1 MSRRGRRARAK
12 EKKKQANAATT
23 QENEQNRPT
32 SPNGRKMSKAE
43 KKRLKKERRMAGKNG
58 EKKPV
63 GFLRQVG
70 NAVGNAFA
78 YDDTYAYGGYYNKK
92 RLPEPDDGKDE
103 TTLNLV
109 LFSQKFLNGIA
120 AQCVPVAGGSEFQ
133 THYRSLQVIVSNT
146 KGRIVFTIPTV
157 FFNFPQK
164 VSTGSVDYDLR
175 EVDKISSELKPKSD
189 ALAAQIAQV
198 FPVAFFQEMGF
209 DVKMR
214 EGEVGSIHRHPG
226 DFSFSSIDLD
236 KDPEKPGVI
245 YRQGHATDL
254 IQTDSVLYIQAQNH
268 VKLVT
273 TQTRVVDVRLVEGGG
288 IDGDYKRAKTIAM
301 IHKDIETPDAV
312 TNATPEMVFDQF
324 FIPDGATEKEGLPE
338 VLKNYLNRFDGIT
351 ESDAESFIDK
361 AAMVF
366 QILISNNYQAIN
378 KLDPNL
384 IESNTWAGKGSYG
397 GNHYNHNAN
406 AGNRTFVAG
415 KGYVTTPA
423 VLEEPGKLTEEVV
436 SEFLNV
442 DKVLH
447 QVSAITEDEMRTYF
461 WNCCG
466 NAKGLIGIPLA
477 NGSITVEVITP
488 KSNLMKVTL
497 RTTLSSGVKN
507 SMTKYINKQKADEYY
522 MDEELELLELEDA
535 ITEEVP
541 SLLVDNVEGID
552 LSGVSDLA
560 VEQPLEL
567 DDPNATDDADVEVL
581 GDSPADK
588 ALTPIIEELPD
599 IIVPDPNLTPEE
611 QEKLEDEI
619 TLKKLFLKC
628 YKKPF
633 SELAL
638 VNQFNDDA
646 LKEILIMLKDI
657 DTSKLHFKTENV
669 EVTCTPMNEAG
680 QCQCSMKTKSSS
692 FMRPVNLA

>member
-1 MSRRGRRARAK
+1 MSRRGRNSRAK
-12 EKKKQANAATT
+12 KKKEEKKASQA
-23 QENEQNRPT
+23 QNQQQHYGPHGERLT
-32 SPNGRKMSKAE
+32 KAE
-43 KKRLKKERRMAGKNG
+43 KKRLKKERRMAGVNG
-58 EKKPV
+58 NEKKPV

-70 NAVGNAFA
+70 NAVGDLYNG
-78 YDDTYAYGGYYNKK
+78 YGHGGYGYGTYK
-92 RLPEPDDGKDE
+92 RVQEPTDGVED

-109 LFSQKFLNGIA
+109 LFSQKFLNGVA

-133 THYRSLQVIVSNT
+133 THYRSLQVIVSNEQ
-146 KGRIVFTIPTV
+146 GRIVFTIPTV

-175 EVDKISSELKPKSD
+175 EVDKISAELKPKSD

-209 DVKMR
+209 EVKMR

-273 TQTRVVDVRLVEGGG
+273 TQTRVVDARLIEGGG
-288 IDGDYKRAKTIAM
+288 IDGVYKRAKTIAM

-351 ESDAESFIDK
+351 ESEAETFIDK

-366 QILISNNYQAIN
+366 QILISQNYQPIN

-397 GNHYNHNAN
+397 GYNHSTYKAPNT
-406 AGNRTFVAG
+406 RTYKPGV
-415 KGYVTTPA
+415 GYVDATID
-423 VLEEPGKLTEEVV
+423 EPGKLDSKVVAEILNIDKEVHTV
-436 SEFLNV
+436 A
-442 DKVLH
+442 
-447 QVSAITEDEMRTYF
+447 AITEDEMRSFF

-466 NAKGLIGIPLA
+466 VANGTVGVELE
-477 NGSITVEVITP
+477 NGSITIEVITP

-497 RTTLSSGVKN
+497 RTTLTSGVKN
-507 SMTKYINKQKADEYY
+507 SMTKYINKQKAEDYY
-522 MDEELELLELEDA
+522 MEDEIELQELEDDDLPV
-535 ITEEVP
+535 I
-541 SLLVDNVEGID
+541 VEDDAVNLDGID
-552 LSGVSDLA
+552 ALA
-560 VEQPLEL
+560 TEQPEQPEADLVEEANDAPATKEEATEAAL
-567 DDPNATDDADVEVL
+567 DEEANTTASDVVPEV
-581 GDSPADK
+581 
-588 ALTPIIEELPD
+588 
-599 IIVPDPNLTPEE
+599 VVDPNLT
-611 QEKLEDEI
+611 EDEKEAAADAA
-619 TLKKLFLKC
+619 TLKRLFLAC
-628 YKKPF
+628 YGKAF
-633 SELAL
+633 SELSL

-646 LKEILIMLKDI
+646 LKAMLVRLRDI
-657 DTSKLHFKTENV
+657 DTSKLYFKTTNV
-669 EVTCTPMNEAG
+669 EVSCTKLNAAK
-680 QCQCSMKTKSSS
+680 QCSVTMKTKSST
-692 FMRPVNLA
+692 FTRPINLA

>member
-1 MSRRGRRARAK
+1 MSRRGRNSRAK
-12 EKKKQANAATT
+12 KKKEEKKLSVAQ
-23 QENEQNRPT
+23 QQEQNRHT
-32 SPNGRKMSKAE
+32 PNQGKMSKAE
-43 KKRLKKERRMAGKNG
+43 KKRIKKERRMSGKNG
-58 EKKPV
+58 TKPV

-70 NAVGNAFA
+70 NAVQDAL
-78 YDDTYAYGGYYNKK
+78 TYEPYQYGGYYNKK
-92 RLPEPDDGKDE
+92 RLPEPEDGKDE
-103 TTLNLV
+103 NTLNLV
-109 LFSQKFLNGIA
+109 LFSQKFLNNIA

-133 THYRSLQVIVSNT
+133 THYRSLQVIVSKT
-146 KGRIVFTIPTV
+146 GEEPGRIVFTIPTV

-209 DVKMR
+209 EVKMR

-288 IDGDYKRAKTIAM
+288 IDGEYKRAKTIAM
-301 IHKDIETPDAV
+301 IHKDIAAPEIVA
-312 TNATPEMVFDQF
+312 NATPEIVFDQF
-324 FIPDGATEKEGLPE
+324 FIPDGATEREGLPE

-351 ESDAESFIDK
+351 EGEAEAFIDK

-366 QILISNNYQAIN
+366 QILISNNYTAIN

-397 GNHYNHNAN
+397 GNHYNQT

-415 KGYVTTPA
+415 KGYVNTPA
-423 VLEEPGKLTEEVV
+423 AVEEPGKLTEEVV

-442 DKVLH
+442 DKQLH
-447 QVSAITEDEMRTYF
+447 QVTAITEDEMRAYF

-466 NAKGLIGIPLA
+466 NEAGLVGIPLA

-488 KSNLMKVTL
+488 KSNLMKVTI

-507 SMTKYINKQKADEYY
+507 SMTKYINKQKAADYY
-522 MDEELELLELEDA
+522 MEDEIELLELEDDPIIVLPTEGDDIDLNNISGLA
-535 ITEEVP
+535 TEQPDTEEVP
-541 SLLVDNVEGID
+541 E
-552 LSGVSDLA
+552 
-560 VEQPLEL
+560 
-567 DDPNATDDADVEVL
+567 DDDVV
-581 GDSPADK
+581 GDSPADL
-588 ALTPIIEELPD
+588 AMTPIIEELPD
-599 IIVPDPNLTPEE
+599 IIIPDPNLTPEE

-628 YKKPF
+628 YSKPF

-657 DTSKLHFKTENV
+657 DTSKLYFKTENV
-669 EVTCTPMNEAG
+669 EVSCTPMNNAQ